1 MDSLTQPLLTAT
13 PERLAAACAER
24 LAAARDALARF
35 ESLPA
40 DTPFAA
46 VVDAWDAV
54 GRPLNGLT
62 GVAGLHFQVHPDVAQ
77 REAAAEVEQEVSRFG
92 TELSLDRAAYER
104 LAALDLDATQD
115 PVARRIVEHALR
127 DFRRAGV
134 DREEPVR
141 GRVRA
146 LREELVGIGQEFG
159 RNIAGDVRTITIPEG
174 AAGLDGL
181 PADYVAAHPPGPD
194 GAVTLTTNPTDSQPF
209 MKYATHRGH
218 REAMYRASQSRG
230 APANLDVLQRM
241 IARRH
246 ELATLLGYPHWA
258 AYVTEDKMIRTAEN
272 AAAFIGRVTELT
284 GARQDAEVA
293 ELLAL
298 LRREQPDAEVV
309 RDWDRGVLMEQV
321 RRERLDFDG
330 RDARPYLPYAQ
341 VKAGVLDVAG
351 RLYGLEFRRAEV
363 PVWHPDVEAW
373 DILEDGAPRARFYL
387 DMHPRTD
394 KYKHA
399 AMFDLVSGIRDAVL
413 PEACLV
419 CNLPQPSADDP
430 ALLEPDDVTTFF
442 HEFGHLLHHLLAGRQ
457 RWLSVSGISTE
468 WDFVEVPS
476 QLFEEWAFDA
486 DVLARFARHH
496 ETGEPIPAGL
506 VARMR
511 AANEYGKGIRTRM
524 QMFYAAL
531 ALEYFSR
538 DPEGVDTTEV
548 IRKLKPRYVPYP
560 HEEGTTFQAAFGHL
574 DGYSA
579 LYYTYMWSL
588 VLAKDLFSAFDGR
601 LMDRELAARYRRS
614 VLEPGGSRDADALV
628 QDFLGRPSA
637 FDAFERWLAA

>member
-1 MDSLTQPLLTAT
+1 
-13 PERLAAACAER
+13 
-24 LAAARDALARF
+24 
-35 ESLPA
+35 
-40 DTPFAA
+40 
-46 VVDAWDAV
+46 
-54 GRPLNGLT
+54 
-62 GVAGLHFQVHPDVAQ
+62 
-77 REAAAEVEQEVSRFG
+77 
-92 TELSLDRAAYER
+92 
-104 LAALDLDATQD
+104 
-115 PVARRIVEHALR
+115 
-127 DFRRAGV
+127 
-134 DREEPVR
+134 
-141 GRVRA
+141 
-146 LREELVGIGQEFG
+146 
-159 RNIAGDVRTITIPEG
+159 
-174 AAGLDGL
+174 
-181 PADYVAAHPPGPD
+181 
-194 GAVTLTTNPTDSQPF
+194 
-209 MKYATHRGH
+209 
-218 REAMYRASQSRG
+218 
-230 APANLDVLQRM
+230 
-241 IARRH
+241 
-246 ELATLLGYPHWA
+246 
-258 AYVTEDKMIRTAEN
+258 
-272 AAAFIGRVTELT
+272 
-284 GARQDAEVA
+284 
-293 ELLAL
+293 
-298 LRREQPDAEVV
+298 
-309 RDWDRGVLMEQV
+309 MEQV

>member
-1 MDSLTQPLLTAT
+1 
-13 PERLAAACAER
+13 
-24 LAAARDALARF
+24 
-35 ESLPA
+35 
-40 DTPFAA
+40 
-46 VVDAWDAV
+46 
-54 GRPLNGLT
+54 
-62 GVAGLHFQVHPDVAQ
+62 
-77 REAAAEVEQEVSRFG
+77 
-92 TELSLDRAAYER
+92 
-104 LAALDLDATQD
+104 
-115 PVARRIVEHALR
+115 
-127 DFRRAGV
+127 
-134 DREEPVR
+134 
-141 GRVRA
+141 
-146 LREELVGIGQEFG
+146 
-159 RNIAGDVRTITIPEG
+159 
-174 AAGLDGL
+174 
-181 PADYVAAHPPGPD
+181 
-194 GAVTLTTNPTDSQPF
+194 
-209 MKYATHRGH
+209 
-218 REAMYRASQSRG
+218 MYRASQSRG